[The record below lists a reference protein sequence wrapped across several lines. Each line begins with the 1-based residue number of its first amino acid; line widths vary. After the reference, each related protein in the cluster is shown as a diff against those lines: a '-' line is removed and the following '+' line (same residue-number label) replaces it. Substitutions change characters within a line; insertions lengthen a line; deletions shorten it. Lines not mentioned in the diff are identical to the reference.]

1 MAPGVDPAHATPTV
15 PRRGLPQLQAIAGVE
30 GFDLE
35 VLNREVA
42 ITLKARSR
50 RQRLHGGNRDLLM
63 DRQLLLNRLRLPPI
77 LLRQHLDQHHQ
88 PLDQRTAFR
97 VGDLG

>member
-1 MAPGVDPAHATPTV
+1 
-15 PRRGLPQLQAIAGVE
+15 
-30 GFDLE
+30 
-35 VLNREVA
+35 
-42 ITLKARSR
+42 
-50 RQRLHGGNRDLLM
+50 M